1 VVFFVVRHQ
10 FTCVLLNVPWM
21 PERDVAAFITTNHL
35 RGRLL
40 TWFNWGQYAI
50 WHFSPDL
57 EVSLDGR
64 RETVYSDA
72 YVRDH
77 LRLYFDPASETA
89 FLDRLNADYAWLPGE
104 LPLSAELDRR
114 GWFRIYSNRVS
125 VVFARSARAVS
136 PSPAVP
142 GPACFPGP

>member
-57 EVSLDGR
+57 KVSLDGR

-72 YVRDH
+72 YLRDH
-77 LRLYFDPASETA
+77 LRLYLDPGSETA
-89 FLDRLNADYAWLPGE
+89 FLERLNADYAWLPAE
-104 LPLSAELDRR
+104 LPLTSELDRR
-114 GWFRIYSNRVS
+114 GWQRVYSGPVS
-125 VVFARSARAVS
+125 VVFARS
-136 PSPAVP
+136 PSTFTAPPPVQ